1 LKKGT
6 FGFDYESCSKATLMW
21 LRLQLVWGAVHS
33 SELLLVHGAEN
44 NQIKNQQGQV
54 AMLKYSL
61 LFSLP
66 QSMF

>member
-1 LKKGT
+1 
-6 FGFDYESCSKATLMW
+6 MW

-66 QSMF
+66 QSIF